1 MAPPSPKKANP
12 TTADAATSSDA
23 LDAPATAIPAPASAA
38 ASASTQPSAD
48 LAGAMGEVIAALDAR
63 DLSAAVARA
72 EEVEVEH
79 LERHVAPPPAA
90 WYAVLSVLHLA
101 EGDLASALHVQ
112 RRAGQ
117 ANYTLPAPIAAAY
130 ESLRAHQYA
139 AGLAS
144 LQTVADD
151 VSDPSLAQVARG
163 ARAMVRDRVVARVAT
178 AYAAVRAE
186 SLAGVATAEELVG
199 EYHWTVGE
207 GGVLHPPARDE
218 SVERKPDLTRLA
230 DLTALLI
237 GMETA

>member
-1 MAPPSPKKANP
+1 MAPPSPKR
-12 TTADAATSSDA
+12 TTPAATAATSDA
-23 LDAPATAIPAPASAA
+23 SAAPALAAIPATPASAPA
-38 ASASTQPSAD
+38 PTQPSAD
-48 LAGAMGEVIAALDAR
+48 LTGSMADVIAALNAR

-90 WYAVLSVLHLA
+90 WYAVLAVLHLA

-112 RRAGQ
+112 RRAAQ

-144 LQTVADD
+144 LQTLADD
-151 VSDPSLAQVARG
+151 VVSDPSLAQVAR
-163 ARAMVRDRVVARVAT
+163 AACAMVRDRVVARVAT

-186 SLAGVATAEELVG
+186 SLAGVATAEELVS

-207 GGVLHPPARDE
+207 GGVLHPPARDS
-218 SVERKPDLTRLA
+218 SVERKHDLTRLA

>member
-1 MAPPSPKKANP
+1 MAPPSPKKTSPA
-12 TTADAATSSDA
+12 AAATSSDA
-23 LDAPATAIPAPASAA
+23 SAAPAPAPAIPAPASAP
-38 ASASTQPSAD
+38 ASSQLSDD
-48 LAGAMGEVIAALDAR
+48 LSGAMADVIAALSAR

-90 WYAVLSVLHLA
+90 WYAVLAVLHLA

-112 RRAGQ
+112 RRAAQ
-117 ANYTLPAPIAAAY
+117 ANYSLPAPIAAAY

-144 LQTVADD
+144 LQTLADD
-151 VSDPSLAQVARG
+151 VSDPSLAQVARA

-218 SVERKPDLTRLA
+218 SVERKHDLTRLA